1 MDPDEHHRRGSGRP
15 PASRPGRRQPAARRT
30 AQPRSGGRR
39 TPPPRR
45 TAARRERPAP
55 PPPRTP
61 YDEAP
66 YEDAP
71 YGDASYGDAPYG
83 DASYGDA
90 PYGDASY
97 GDAPYEDA
105 VQEDAFARDEDART
119 ALPPEG
125 PAGGQ
130 ARPRRPEKR
139 GKARRGK
146 AQRGRPQSGKAQRGK
161 ARRGEAENAGGPPER
176 SGGPE
181 RRPGAARR
189 AGGPGPRLYFGAA
202 AVLGVLVLLGVG
214 AAVLSG
220 GDSAPKSAGAPVP
233 PVGRPAGTGPSP
245 TSYSSSPS
253 GAAYAG
259 IANRSADPKP
269 LTEGEAFPSSAAK
282 LPLPEG
288 TVSVKLRAKRLDGD
302 CAAAVWG
309 GSVGEELGKGGCT
322 QAARVIYSDTE
333 RGYALAVAVFNLAGS
348 ADADRFVARLES
360 TIGAGFVRPL
370 EAPAPLDRFG
380 RGFGMARGLAMG
392 HFAVVSWAQ
401 RLDGKGD
408 EKDENLLSLLIEG
421 GKAPA
426 VLGRAARGTG

>member
-1 MDPDEHHRRGSGRP
+1 MDPDEHRRGGSGRP
-15 PASRPGRRQPAARRT
+15 PVNRPGRRQPAGRRT
-30 AQPRSGGRR
+30 AQSRSGGPRR

-61 YDEAP
+61 YDDDP
-66 YEDAP
+66 YEGVP
-71 YGDASYGDAPYG
+71 YGDAPYG
-83 DASYGDA
+83 DA
-90 PYGDASY
+90 
-97 GDAPYEDA
+97 PYEDGG
-105 VQEDAFARDEDART
+105 QDGPFASGEDARG
-119 ALPPEG
+119 ALPTEG
-125 PAGGQ
+125 PAARQ

-139 GKARRGK
+139 GKAQRGKPQREK
-146 AQRGRPQSGKAQRGK
+146 AQRGEPQREKAPRGKAQRGK
-161 ARRGEAENAGGPPER
+161 AKNAGRPSER
-176 SGGPE
+176 SGAAE
-181 RRPGAARR
+181 PGQAVARR
-189 AGGPGPRLYFGAA
+189 AGGPGPKLYFGAA
-202 AVLGVLVLLGVG
+202 AVLGVLVLLGLGVVALTG
-214 AAVLSG
+214 G
-220 GDSAPKSAGAPVP
+220 GDSAPKPGGAPGAAI
-233 PVGRPAGTGPSP
+233 GRPAGTGPSP

-253 GAAYAG
+253 SSAYAG

-269 LTEGEAFPSSAAK
+269 LTEGEAFPSAAAK
-282 LPLPEG
+282 LPLPDG
-288 TVSVKLRAKRLDGD
+288 KVSVKLRAKRLDGD

-322 QAARVIYSDTE
+322 QAARAIYSDTE
-333 RGYALAVAVFNLAGS
+333 HGYALSVAVFNLAGS
-348 ADADRFVARLES
+348 AEADRFVARLET

>member
-1 MDPDEHHRRGSGRP
+1 MDPDEHRRGGSGRP
-15 PASRPGRRQPAARRT
+15 PVSRPGRRQPAARRT
-30 AQPRSGGRR
+30 PQSRSGGPRR

-45 TAARRERPAP
+45 AASRRERPAP

-61 YDEAP
+61 YD
-66 YEDAP
+66 DV
-71 YGDASYGDAPYG
+71 
-83 DASYGDA
+83 
-90 PYGDASY
+90 
-97 GDAPYEDA
+97 PYEDA
-105 VQEDAFARDEDART
+105 VQDDAFAPEDVRA
-119 ALPPEG
+119 ALPPED

-130 ARPRRPEKR
+130 ARSGRTERRGKAKR
-139 GKARRGK
+139 GKAK
-146 AQRGRPQSGKAQRGK
+146 SGKAK
-161 ARRGEAENAGGPPER
+161 SAGRPSGRPPA
-176 SGGPE
+176 PE
-181 RRPGAARR
+181 RRPAADRR
-189 AGGPGPRLYFGAA
+189 AGGPGPKLYFGAA

-214 AAVLSG
+214 AVALSG
-220 GDSAPKSAGAPVP
+220 GDPAPKPGAVTDAKI
-233 PVGRPAGTGPSP
+233 GRPAGTGPSP

-253 GAAYAG
+253 SAAYAG
-259 IANRSADPKP
+259 IAARSADPQP
-269 LTEGEAFPSSAAK
+269 LTAGEVFPSSAAK

-288 TVSVKLRAKRLDGD
+288 KVSVKLRAKRLDGD

-322 QAARVIYSDTE
+322 QAARGIYSDTE
-333 RGYALAVAVFNLAGS
+333 HGYALAVAVFNLAGS
-348 ADADRFVARLES
+348 ADADRFVARLET

-392 HFAVVSWAQ
+392 HFAVVSWTQ
-401 RLDGKGD
+401 RLDGRGD